1 MRTDIED
8 LYSAMDLFVL
18 PSHREGFPR
27 AAMEAAAMGLPI
39 VATDIRG
46 CRQVVDDGVNGVLVP
61 VMDPDALSS
70 AIQKIGDDVELRR
83 KMSEASARISRERFD
98 ENEVVRIVM
107 ESYRDGLVAKGL
119 GHLMPPEMIEAPVR
133 PTLRRATSRDASA
146 LAELHASQ
154 IPTGFLP
161 LLGKRFMRVLYRA
174 LIAWKRAVVLVVDDG
189 GGPVGFAAGVEDVGD
204 FYSHFAKRYGWKA
217 GWVALPRLI
226 RPSNMRRAWE
236 TFRYGQDQIEVP
248 AELLSM
254 VIAPR
259 ARGKGLSVMLGA
271 RLLDELSQRGVP
283 SVKVTV
289 GSDNETALAA
299 YRKMGFMDAERIQMH
314 AGETSEILI
323 WRP

>member
-1 MRTDIED
+1 
-8 LYSAMDLFVL
+8 MDVFVL

-46 CRQVVDDGVNGVLVP
+46 CRQVVDDGINGVLVP
-61 VMDPDALSS
+61 VMDPVALAS
-70 AIQKIGDDVELRR
+70 AIQKIGDDSELRR
-83 KMSEASARISRERFD
+83 KMAEASARISRERFD

-161 LLGKRFMRVLYRA
+161 MLGKRFMRVLYRA

-189 GGPVGFAAGVEDVGD
+189 GGPVGFTAGVEDVGD

-217 GWVALPRLI
+217 GWAALPRLI
-226 RPSNMRRAWE
+226 RPSNLRRAWE

-254 VIAPR
+254 VVAPR

-289 GSDNETALAA
+289 GSDNEKALAA
-299 YRKMGFMDAERIQMH
+299 YRKMGFMDAERIQVH